1 MNENPTKVKCVN
13 CSDVIF
19 SKYSGEFVRCTCG
32 KLAVDETGYYVR
44 ILGDKYEVVEEVNE

>member
-1 MNENPTKVKCVN
+1 MNNNPTKVKCVN
-13 CSDVIF
+13 CNDVIF
-19 SKYSGEFVRCTCG
+19 SSYSGEFVRCTCG